1 MGVKPCSTCHSV
13 HALSERPIGRPGK
26 IKAVGRAVQKV
37 VSMTAT
43 DYPTRSLGFRPI
55 ALLG

>member
-1 MGVKPCSTCHSV
+1 MGVKPCGTVIAFTPSRNDP
-13 HALSERPIGRPGK
+13 SEGLEKSRQSEVRS
-26 IKAVGRAVQKV
+26 RV

>member
-13 HALSERPIGRPGK
+13 HALSKRLIGGPGK